1 MNIAPNAMSEHILA
15 MLQVCY
21 GEEFQKKFAN
31 NSTPEM
37 LIAGLN
43 FVLDGLTAQEIQNG
57 LNRMKTEKW
66 CPSLPEFRSWCEAGS
81 EWWNAELAWAK
92 GLQFLANDSV
102 QITTLTKCVLD
113 EVKCILDNEGQWN
126 AHKAFIVIYDDY
138 LAKAKKAGK
147 KQRFYEV
154 QQKLPAPEE
163 LDNREVCKG
172 IPSDLRKQLFKAVE
186 QERTV
191 EEIADEQRAN
201 REKTLKHFQ
210 KLGEVA

>member
-1 MNIAPNAMSEHILA
+1 MNALTQVQMNIAPNAMSEHILA

-81 EWWNAELAWAK
+81 EWWSAELAWAK
-92 GLQFLANDSV
+92 GVQFLSDESV
-102 QITTLTKCVLD
+102 KITTLTKCALD

-126 AHKAFIVIYDDY
+126 AHKAFIVIYEDY
-138 LAKAKKAGK
+138 LARAKRAGK
-147 KQRFYEV
+147 TQEFYVVPKKIE
-154 QQKLPAPEE
+154 QSHFESSR
-163 LDNREVCKG
+163 DVCKG
-172 IPSDLRKQLFKAVE
+172 IPQNLREQLKGVWKS
-186 QERTV
+186 V
-191 EEIADEQRAN
+191 
-201 REKTLKHFQ
+201 
-210 KLGEVA
+210 GVGV